1 MLASSVRLLQN
12 MLLIENTDNVA
23 QKCFQ
28 NSTAPNYPMHKTKN
42 CHVNILVAKY
52 KSGNGRLPWDGNV
65 HSEVRWVYGAVATV
79 VGPR

>member
-23 QKCFQ
+23 QQCFQ

-42 CHVNILVAKY
+42 CHVNIWWQNTSLGMEAYHGK
-52 KSGNGRLPWDGNV
+52 GTFI
-65 HSEVRWVYGAVATV
+65 VR
-79 VGPR
+79 